1 MIIRDVELTKDFVKN
16 FNNLPEDVKV
26 LVREILKSLEYGNNV
41 KGTFHVRLERDLKIY
56 TAIHFWNNKY
66 RLIYRCTKSKLKV
79 IVLMVGKRSNSEDF
93 YEKFKRYR
101 KLRKL

>member
-1 MIIRDVELTKDFVKN
+1 MIIKKVELTKDFVKD
-16 FNNLPEDVKV
+16 FNILPGDVKV
-26 LVREILKSLEYGNNV
+26 LVREILKSLEYGNVV
-41 KGTFHVRLERDLKIY
+41 KGTFHVRLKGDLKIY

-66 RLIYRCTKSKLKV
+66 RLVYRHTKSKLKI
-79 IVLMVGKRSNSEDF
+79 IVLMVGKRSNGEDF